1 MTQSGDLVKIFK
13 LPPLLSHRSRPP
25 KIHTNDKKATQ
36 YSILHYAVNP
46 VFFKIPI
53 LPMPRRTRGTR
64 TCVKSPNRS
73 ASRRSRLG
81 DDTRLAT
88 YELRWIWD
96 LVKFSNIFQL
106 LHRVTK
112 LMECM
117 PHNPTNTMGDSRF
130 HQKFQPADAHR
141 LPHGGFAHRAETPRY
156 GRSGT

>member
-1 MTQSGDLVKIFK
+1 MEDLV
-13 LPPLLSHRSRPP
+13 
-25 KIHTNDKKATQ
+25 Q
-36 YSILHYAVNP
+36 VNI
-46 VFFKIPI
+46 KCEPI
-53 LPMPRRTRGTR
+53 DHENEFQNP
-64 TCVKSPNRS
+64 
-73 ASRRSRLG
+73 
-81 DDTRLAT
+81 
-88 YELRWIWD
+88 WD

-117 PHNPTNTMGDSRF
+117 PHNPTKTMGDSRF